1 MDVWYLSYGSNL
13 SVDRFLCYIE
23 GGAPEGSTEAE
34 LGCFDKTPP
43 KENVKMEIPYP
54 LYFSKERSKWG
65 EGGVAFIDHHPVE
78 DEVTIGRKFL
88 ITDEQFKEVVAQEN
102 NEQGLDIDL
111 DTVIQEG
118 AAKITNGWYG
128 RIMYLGEKDGAP
140 IFTFTSNVPMTE
152 QKIKEPAQA
161 YIRTIAN
168 GLMKMGMTEREVS
181 HYLKAKRGGVDPFK
195 P

>member
-1 MDVWYLSYGSNL
+1 CSR
-13 SVDRFLCYIE
+13 DRSQV
-23 GGAPEGSTEAE
+23 G
-34 LGCFDKTPP
+34 D
-43 KENVKMEIPYP
+43 
-54 LYFSKERSKWG
+54 
-65 EGGVAFIDHHPVE
+65 GGVAFIDHHPVE
-78 DEVTIGRKFL
+78 DEVTSGRKFL

-111 DTVIQEG
+111 DTVIREG
-118 AAKITNGWYG
+118 AVKITNGWYG

-168 GLMKMGMTEREVS
+168 GL
-181 HYLKAKRGGVDPFK
+181 
-195 P
+195 